1 MGLNDKMRMHG
12 LKAIVLAAGLALAG
26 GMAQGQTA
34 PQTAP
39 ASAPAAPAAEAPKA
53 PAPVAVATP
62 AAAPAPG
69 TPAPEAAA
77 PAAAKVADPLL
88 NADGTHKNGPMD
100 GVGLPVDHRIGIQPQ
115 VTKLGESAAHFH
127 NWILLPIIFAVSI
140 FVLILLAWTIV
151 RYRRKANPNPSK
163 TSHNTLIEI
172 VWTVVPVLILAFIAW
187 PSISLLAKQFKPAP
201 DNAVTIKAI
210 GNQWFWSYEYPDHG
224 GISITANMLK
234 EKDQVPAGTRYRTDV
249 DGPRLLAVDNRIVVP
264 VGTPIRLIATAN
276 DVIHSWAIPAFWIKI
291 DAVPGRLNETSFTVD
306 KPGVYFG
313 QCSELCGARHA
324 FMPIVV
330 EAVEPA
336 VFAQWVAA
344 KGGKMPEA
352 NKPSAAAPAQ
362 PAADKADD
370 TATPVNGTVPAGNA
384 VVENTTAEAAT
395 TNQAATGNTDQ

>member
-34 PQTAP
+34 PQ
-39 ASAPAAPAAEAPKA
+39 APAAEAPTA
-53 PAPVAVATP
+53 PAPVTVATP
-62 AAAPAPG
+62 AAVPAPG
-69 TPAPEAAA
+69 NPAGQAAAATPATP
-77 PAAAKVADPLL
+77 ADPLL

-127 NWILLPIIFAVSI
+127 NWILLPVITVISI
-140 FVLILLAWTIV
+140 FVLILLGWTIV
-151 RYRRKANPNPSK
+151 RYRRKANPTPSR
-163 TSHNTLIEI
+163 TSHNTFIEI

-210 GNQWFWSYEYPDHG
+210 GNQWYWSYEYPDHG

-234 EKDQVPAGTRYRTDV
+234 EKSEVAAGQRYRTDV

-291 DAVPGRLNETSFTVD
+291 DAIPGRLNETSFTVD

-324 FMPIVV
+324 YMPIVV

-336 VFAQWVAA
+336 VFAQWIAA
-344 KGGKMPEA
+344 KGGKMPEPKA
-352 NKPSAAAPAQ
+352 ASTKPEA
-362 PAADKADD
+362 PAADNATDEADGL
-370 TATPVNGTVPAGNA
+370 VNAIEEPL
-384 VVENTTAEAAT
+384 T
-395 TNQAATGNTDQ
+395 TNQAATGNLEQQ

>member
-1 MGLNDKMRMHG
+1 MGYNDKMRMHG

-26 GMAQGQTA
+26 GMAQA
-34 PQTAP
+34 QTAP
-39 ASAPAAPAAEAPKA
+39 AAAPSVPAAEAPKA
-53 PAPVAVATP
+53 PAPVAVESP
-62 AAAPAPG
+62 AA
-69 TPAPEAAA
+69 AAA
-77 PAAAKVADPLL
+77 PAAATTETAAPAAATPADPTL
-88 NADGTHKNGPMD
+88 NPDGTHKNGPTP
-100 GVGLPVDHRIGIQPQ
+100 GIGQPVDKHIGIQPQ

-127 NWILLPIIFAVSI
+127 NWILLPIITIISV
-140 FVLILLAWTIV
+140 FVLILLGWTIL

-172 VWTVVPVLILAFIAW
+172 IWTVVPVLILAVIAW

-210 GNQWFWSYEYPDHG
+210 GNQWYWSYEYPDHG
-224 GISITANMLK
+224 AISITANMLK
-234 EKDQVPAGTRYRTDV
+234 EKGDPTLAKGARYRTDV
-249 DGPRLLAVDNRIVVP
+249 DGPRLLAADNRIVVP

-291 DAVPGRLNETSFTVD
+291 DAVPGRLNETSFIVD

-324 FMPIVV
+324 YMPIVV

-352 NKPSAAAPAQ
+352 AKPAAAAPAAAA
-362 PAADKADD
+362 PAAA
-370 TATPVNGTVPAGNA
+370 PAGN
-384 VVENTTAEAAT
+384 TAETPADNAAEAAAT
-395 TNQAATGNTDQ
+395 TNQADQ

>member
-1 MGLNDKMRMHG
+1 MRMHG

-26 GMAQGQTA
+26 GMAQAQT
-34 PQTAP
+34 TAP
-39 ASAPAAPAAEAPKA
+39 AAAPTAPAAEAPKA
-53 PAPVAVATP
+53 PEAPAPAAVESPAATTAPAATVEASAAATP
-62 AAAPAPG
+62 A
-69 TPAPEAAA
+69 
-77 PAAAKVADPLL
+77 DPTL
-88 NADGTHKNGPMD
+88 NPDGTHKNGPVA
-100 GVGLPVDHRIGIQPQ
+100 GIGQPVDKHIGIQPQ

-140 FVLILLAWTIV
+140 FVLMLLAWTIV
-151 RYRRKANPNPSK
+151 RFRRKANPNPSK

-172 VWTVVPVLILAFIAW
+172 VWTVVPVLILAVIAW

-210 GNQWFWSYEYPDHG
+210 GNQWYWSYEYPDHG

-234 EKDQVPAGTRYRTDV
+234 EKGEVPAGQRFRTDV

-264 VGTPIRLIATAN
+264 VGTPVRLIATAN

-291 DAVPGRLNETSFTVD
+291 DAVPGRLNETSFIVD

-324 FMPIVV
+324 YMPIVV

-336 VFAQWVAA
+336 VFAQWIAA

-352 NKPSAAAPAQ
+352 KPAAPAAAAPA
-362 PAADKADD
+362 AAA
-370 TATPVNGTVPAGNA
+370 PAGN
-384 VVENTTAEAAT
+384 TAEAPVVNATEAAAT

>member
-1 MGLNDKMRMHG
+1 MRMHG

-26 GMAQGQTA
+26 GMAQAQT
-34 PQTAP
+34 
-39 ASAPAAPAAEAPKA
+39 
-53 PAPVAVATP
+53 
-62 AAAPAPG
+62 AAAPATAP
-69 TPAPEAAA
+69 TAPAAQAPEAPAPIAVESPAPAAALAATAA
-77 PAAAKVADPLL
+77 PAAATPADPTL
-88 NADGTHKNGPMD
+88 NPDGTHKTGPTP
-100 GVGLPVDHRIGIQPQ
+100 GIGQPVDKHLGIQPQ

-127 NWILLPIIFAVSI
+127 NWILLPIITVISV
-140 FVLILLAWTIV
+140 FVLVLLGWTIV

-172 VWTVVPVLILAFIAW
+172 IWTVVPVLILAVIAW
-187 PSISLLAKQFKPAP
+187 PSISLLARQFKPAP

-210 GNQWFWSYEYPDHG
+210 GNQWYWSYEYPDHG

-234 EKDQVPAGTRYRTDV
+234 EKDQVPAGQRFRTDV

-291 DAVPGRLNETSFTVD
+291 DAVPGRLNETSFIVD

-324 FMPIVV
+324 FMPIAV

-362 PAADKADD
+362 PGADKADD

-384 VVENTTAEAAT
+384 TVENTTAEAAT

>member
-26 GMAQGQTA
+26 GMAQAQS
-34 PQTAP
+34 AP
-39 ASAPAAPAAEAPKA
+39 ASAPATAPAAEAPKA
-53 PAPVAVATP
+53 AEAPAPVAAESP
-62 AAAPAPG
+62 AVTAAPA
-69 TPAPEAAA
+69 AAA
-77 PAAAKVADPLL
+77 PAAATPADPTL
-88 NADGTHKNGPMD
+88 NADGTHKNGPTP
-100 GVGLPVDHRIGIQPQ
+100 GIGQPVDKRIGIQPQ

-127 NWILLPIIFAVSI
+127 NYILLPIITVISV
-140 FVLILLAWTIV
+140 FVLILLGWTIF

-172 VWTVVPVLILAFIAW
+172 IWTVVPVLILAVIAW

-210 GNQWFWSYEYPDHG
+210 GNQWYWSYEYPDHG
-224 GISITANMLK
+224 AIAITANMLK
-234 EKDQVPAGTRYRTDV
+234 EKSEVPAGTRHRTDV

-291 DAVPGRLNETSFTVD
+291 DAVPGRLNETSFIVD

-324 FMPIVV
+324 YMPIVV

-352 NKPSAAAPAQ
+352 KAAAAAPA
-362 PAADKADD
+362 AAA
-370 TATPVNGTVPAGNA
+370 PAGN
-384 VVENTTAEAAT
+384 TAEAPAANATEAAVT

>member
-12 LKAIVLAAGLALAG
+12 LKAIVLAAGLAIAG
-26 GMAQGQTA
+26 GMAQAQTA
-34 PQTAP
+34 TAP
-39 ASAPAAPAAEAPKA
+39 AAAPAAPAAQAPEA
-53 PAPVAVATP
+53 PAPVAVESP
-62 AAAPAPG
+62 APA
-69 TPAPEAAA
+69 TAAA
-77 PAAAKVADPLL
+77 PAAATPADPTL
-88 NADGTHKNGPMD
+88 NPDGTHKTGPTP
-100 GVGLPVDHRIGIQPQ
+100 GIGQPVDKHLGIQPQ

-127 NWILLPIIFAVSI
+127 NWILLPIITVISI
-140 FVLILLAWTIV
+140 FVLVLLGWTIL

-172 VWTVVPVLILAFIAW
+172 IWTVVPVLILAVIAW

-210 GNQWFWSYEYPDHG
+210 GNQWYWSYEYPDHG
-224 GISITANMLK
+224 GIAITANMLK
-234 EKDQVPAGTRYRTDV
+234 EKDQVPAGTRFRTDV

-291 DAVPGRLNETSFTVD
+291 DAVPGRLNETSFIVD

-324 FMPIVV
+324 FMPIAV

-352 NKPSAAAPAQ
+352 AKPATAPA
-362 PAADKADD
+362 AE
-370 TATPVNGTVPAGNA
+370 PAGNA
-384 VVENTTAEAAT
+384 AEAPVVNATEAAAT

>member
-26 GMAQGQTA
+26 GMAAHAQT
-34 PQTAP
+34 P
-39 ASAPAAPAAEAPKA
+39 PAAPAAE
-53 PAPVAVATP
+53 T
-62 AAAPAPG
+62 
-69 TPAPEAAA
+69 AAA
-77 PAAAKVADPLL
+77 PAAADSAAPAAATPADPLL
-88 NADGTHKNGPMD
+88 NADGSHKNGPTP
-100 GVGLPVDHRIGIQPQ
+100 GVGVPVDKRIGIQPQ
-115 VTKLGESAAHFH
+115 VTKLGEEAAHFH
-127 NWILLPIIFAVSI
+127 NWILLPIIIAISI

-151 RYRRKANPNPSK
+151 FYRRKANPTPSK
-163 TSHNTLIEI
+163 TSHNTAIEI
-172 VWTVVPVLILAFIAW
+172 IWTAVPVLILAFIAW

-210 GNQWFWSYEYPDHG
+210 GNQWYWSYEYPDHG
-224 GISITANMLK
+224 GIAITANMLK
-234 EKDQVPAGTRYRTDV
+234 EKGEVAAGSRFRTDV

-276 DVIHSWAIPAFWIKI
+276 DVIHSWAVPAFWIKI

-330 EAVEPA
+330 EAVSPE

-344 KGGKMPEA
+344 KGGKMPEP
-352 NKPSAAAPAQ
+352 KAASTTPAPAEN
-362 PAADKADD
+362 ATEEEADGL
-370 TATPVNGTVPAGNA
+370 VNAISDPEV
-384 VVENTTAEAAT
+384 
-395 TNQAATGNTDQ
+395 TNQAATGTTE

>member
-1 MGLNDKMRMHG
+1 MHG

-26 GMAQGQTA
+26 GMAQAQTA
-34 PQTAP
+34 PE
-39 ASAPAAPAAEAPKA
+39 APAAT
-53 PAPVAVATP
+53 APVTAATP
-62 AAAPAPG
+62 AAAPAD
-69 TPAPEAAA
+69 AAA
-77 PAAAKVADPLL
+77 PAAATVADPTL
-88 NADGTHKNGPMD
+88 NADGTHKNGPVAGIGM
-100 GVGLPVDHRIGIQPQ
+100 PVDKKIGIQPQ
-115 VTKLGESAAHFH
+115 VTTLGASAASFH
-127 NWILLPIIFAVSI
+127 DHILLPIITAISI
-140 FVLILLAWTIV
+140 FVLALLAWTIV
-151 RYRRKANPNPSK
+151 RYRRKANPVPSK

-172 VWTVVPVLILAFIAW
+172 VWTAVPVLILAFIAW
-187 PSISLLAKQFKPAP
+187 PSIALLAKQFKPAP

-210 GNQWFWSYEYPDHG
+210 GNQWYWSYEYPDHG

-234 EKDQVPAGTRYRTDV
+234 EKDQVKTGERFRTDI

-324 FMPIVV
+324 YMPIVV
-330 EAVEPA
+330 EAVTPE
-336 VFAQWVAA
+336 VFAQWIAA

-362 PAADKADD
+362 PGSDAADD
-370 TATPVNGTVPAGNA
+370 TATAANAIVPAGNDI
-384 VVENTTAEAAT
+384 VEATAAGAT

>member
-1 MGLNDKMRMHG
+1 MRMHG

-26 GMAQGQTA
+26 GMAQA
-34 PQTAP
+34 QTAP
-39 ASAPAAPAAEAPKA
+39 AAPVAEAPKA
-53 PAPVAVATP
+53 PEAPAPVAVESP
-62 AAAPAPG
+62 AATTAPA
-69 TPAPEAAA
+69 ADAAA
-77 PAAAKVADPLL
+77 PAAATPADPTL
-88 NADGTHKNGPMD
+88 NSDGTHKTGPAP
-100 GVGLPVDHRIGIQPQ
+100 GIGQPVDKRIGIQPQ
-115 VTKLGESAAHFH
+115 VTKLGETAAHFH
-127 NWILLPIIFAVSI
+127 NWILLPIITVISV
-140 FVLILLAWTIV
+140 FVLILLGWTML
-151 RYRRKANPNPSK
+151 RYRRARNPNPSK

-172 VWTVVPVLILAFIAW
+172 IWTVVPVLILAVIAW

-210 GNQWFWSYEYPDHG
+210 GNQWYWSYEYPDHG
-224 GISITANMLK
+224 GIAITANMLK
-234 EKDQVPAGTRYRTDV
+234 EKGEVPAGTRFRTDV

-291 DAVPGRLNETSFTVD
+291 DAVPGRLNETSFIVD

-324 FMPIVV
+324 YMPIAV

-352 NKPSAAAPAQ
+352 TKPATAPAAAPAE
-362 PAADKADD
+362 
-370 TATPVNGTVPAGNA
+370 PAGN
-384 VVENTTAEAAT
+384 TAEAPVVNATEAAVT

>member
-1 MGLNDKMRMHG
+1 MHG

-26 GMAQGQTA
+26 GMAQAQTA
-34 PQTAP
+34 PE
-39 ASAPAAPAAEAPKA
+39 APAAT
-53 PAPVAVATP
+53 APVTAATP
-62 AAAPAPG
+62 AAAPAD
-69 TPAPEAAA
+69 AAA
-77 PAAAKVADPLL
+77 PAAATVADPTL
-88 NADGTHKNGPMD
+88 NADGTHKNGPVAGIGM
-100 GVGLPVDHRIGIQPQ
+100 PVDKKIGIQPQ
-115 VTKLGESAAHFH
+115 VTTLGASAASFH
-127 NWILLPIIFAVSI
+127 DHILLPIITAISI
-140 FVLILLAWTIV
+140 FVLALLAWTIV
-151 RYRRKANPNPSK
+151 RYRRKANPVPSK

-172 VWTVVPVLILAFIAW
+172 VWTAVPVLILAFIAW
-187 PSISLLAKQFKPAP
+187 PSIALLAKQFKPAP

-210 GNQWFWSYEYPDHG
+210 GNQWYWSYEYPDHG

-234 EKDQVPAGTRYRTDV
+234 EKDQVKTGERFRTDI

-324 FMPIVV
+324 YMPIVV
-330 EAVEPA
+330 EAVTPE
-336 VFAQWVAA
+336 VFAEWIAA

-362 PAADKADD
+362 PGSDAADD
-370 TATPVNGTVPAGNA
+370 TATAANATVPVGNDIVEATAAG
-384 VVENTTAEAAT
+384 AT

>member
-26 GMAQGQTA
+26 GMAQA
-34 PQTAP
+34 QTAP
-39 ASAPAAPAAEAPKA
+39 ATAPAAPVAPAAEAPKA
-53 PAPVAVATP
+53 PAPVAVESPVAT
-62 AAAPAPG
+62 
-69 TPAPEAAA
+69 AA
-77 PAAAKVADPLL
+77 PAAATEAAPAAATPADPTL
-88 NADGTHKNGPMD
+88 NPDGTHKTAPTPGI
-100 GVGLPVDHRIGIQPQ
+100 GLPVDKRIGIQPQ
-115 VTKLGESAAHFH
+115 VTKLGETAAHFH
-127 NWILLPIIFAVSI
+127 NWILLPIITVISI
-140 FVLILLAWTIV
+140 FVLILLGWTML
-151 RYRRKANPNPSK
+151 RYRRARNPNPSK

-172 VWTVVPVLILAFIAW
+172 IWTVVPVLILAVIAW

-210 GNQWFWSYEYPDHG
+210 GNQWYWSYEYPDHG
-224 GISITANMLK
+224 GIAITANMLK
-234 EKDQVPAGTRYRTDV
+234 EKGDVPAGTRFRTDA

-324 FMPIVV
+324 YMPIAV

-352 NKPSAAAPAQ
+352 AKPATAPAAAPAE
-362 PAADKADD
+362 
-370 TATPVNGTVPAGNA
+370 PAGN
-384 VVENTTAEAAT
+384 TAEAPVVNATEAAVT

>member
-1 MGLNDKMRMHG
+1 MGYNDKMRMHG

-26 GMAQGQTA
+26 GMAQA
-34 PQTAP
+34 QTAP
-39 ASAPAAPAAEAPKA
+39 AAAPSVPAAEAPKA
-53 PAPVAVATP
+53 PAPVAVESPAA
-62 AAAPAPG
+62 AAAPAAA
-69 TPAPEAAA
+69 TTEAAA
-77 PAAAKVADPLL
+77 PAAATPADPTL
-88 NADGTHKNGPMD
+88 NPDGTHKNGPTP
-100 GVGLPVDHRIGIQPQ
+100 GIGQPVDKHIGIQPQ

-127 NWILLPIIFAVSI
+127 NWILLPIITIISV
-140 FVLILLAWTIV
+140 FVLILLGWTIL

-172 VWTVVPVLILAFIAW
+172 IWTVVPVLILAVIAW

-210 GNQWFWSYEYPDHG
+210 GNQWYWSYEYPDHG
-224 GISITANMLK
+224 AISITANMLK
-234 EKDQVPAGTRYRTDV
+234 EKGDPTLAKGARYRTDV
-249 DGPRLLAVDNRIVVP
+249 DGPRLLAADNRIVVP

-291 DAVPGRLNETSFTVD
+291 DAVPGRLNETSFIVD

-324 FMPIVV
+324 YMPIVV

-352 NKPSAAAPAQ
+352 AKPAAAAAPA
-362 PAADKADD
+362 AA
-370 TATPVNGTVPAGNA
+370 PAGN
-384 VVENTTAEAAT
+384 TAETPADNAAEAAAT
-395 TNQAATGNTDQ
+395 TNQADQ

>member
-26 GMAQGQTA
+26 GMAQAQTA
-34 PQTAP
+34 AAP
-39 ASAPAAPAAEAPKA
+39 AAPTAPAAEAPKA
-53 PAPVAVATP
+53 PEAPAPVAVESPAATAAP
-62 AAAPAPG
+62 AAA
-69 TPAPEAAA
+69 TAAA
-77 PAAAKVADPLL
+77 PAAATPADPTL
-88 NADGTHKNGPMD
+88 NPDGTHKTGPTP
-100 GVGLPVDHRIGIQPQ
+100 GVGQPVDKRIGIQPQ
-115 VTKLGESAAHFH
+115 VTKLGATAAHFH
-127 NWILLPIIFAVSI
+127 NWILLPIITVISI
-140 FVLILLAWTIV
+140 FVLILLGWTML
-151 RYRRKANPNPSK
+151 RYRRARNPNPSK

-172 VWTVVPVLILAFIAW
+172 IWTVVPVLILAVIAW

-210 GNQWFWSYEYPDHG
+210 GNQWYWSYEYPDHG
-224 GISITANMLK
+224 GIAITANMLK
-234 EKDQVPAGTRYRTDV
+234 EKGEVPAGTRFRTDV

-291 DAVPGRLNETSFTVD
+291 DAVPGRLNETSFIVD

-324 FMPIVV
+324 YMPIAV

-362 PAADKADD
+362 PGADKADD
-370 TATPVNGTVPAGNA
+370 TATPANGTVPAGNA
-384 VVENTTAEAAT
+384 VVENATEAAVT

>member
-26 GMAQGQTA
+26 GMAQAQTA
-34 PQTAP
+34 TAP
-39 ASAPAAPAAEAPKA
+39 AAAPTAPAAEAPA
-53 PAPVAVATP
+53 VPAPVAVETP
-62 AAAPAPG
+62 AATA
-69 TPAPEAAA
+69 AAA
-77 PAAAKVADPLL
+77 PAAAAATPADPTL
-88 NADGTHKNGPMD
+88 NPDGTHKTGPVAGIGQPVNGH
-100 GVGLPVDHRIGIQPQ
+100 LGIQPQ
-115 VTKLGESAAHFH
+115 VTKLGETAAHFH
-127 NWILLPIIFAVSI
+127 NWILLPVIFAVSI

-151 RYRRKANPNPSK
+151 RFRRKANPNPSK

-172 VWTVVPVLILAFIAW
+172 VWTVVPVLILAVIAW

-234 EKDQVPAGTRYRTDV
+234 EKDQVPAGARHRTDS

-324 FMPIVV
+324 YMPIAV

-352 NKPSAAAPAQ
+352 KAAAPAAAA
-362 PAADKADD
+362 PAAA
-370 TATPVNGTVPAGNA
+370 APAGN
-384 VVENTTAEAAT
+384 TAEATNATEAAAT
-395 TNQAATGNTDQ
+395 TNQAATGKTDQ

>member
-26 GMAQGQTA
+26 GMAQAQS
-34 PQTAP
+34 AP
-39 ASAPAAPAAEAPKA
+39 ASAPVAPAAEAPEA
-53 PAPVAVATP
+53 PAPVAVESP
-62 AAAPAPG
+62 AA
-69 TPAPEAAA
+69 TAA
-77 PAAAKVADPLL
+77 PAAAAATPADPTL
-88 NADGTHKNGPMD
+88 NPDGTHKTGPTP
-100 GVGLPVDHRIGIQPQ
+100 GIGQPVDGHIGVQPQ

-127 NWILLPIIFAVSI
+127 NWILLPIITVISI
-140 FVLILLAWTIV
+140 FVLILLGWTML
-151 RYRRKANPNPSK
+151 RYRRSRNPNPSK

-172 VWTVVPVLILAFIAW
+172 IWTVVPVLILAVIAW

-201 DNAVTIKAI
+201 ENAVTIKAI
-210 GNQWFWSYEYPDHG
+210 GNQWYWSYEYPDHG
-224 GISITANMLK
+224 AISITANMLK
-234 EKDQVPAGTRYRTDV
+234 EKGDPTLAKGARFRTDV

-291 DAVPGRLNETSFTVD
+291 DAVPGRLNETSFIVE

-352 NKPSAAAPAQ
+352 KAAAPAAAAPA
-362 PAADKADD
+362 PAA
-370 TATPVNGTVPAGNA
+370 PAGN
-384 VVENTTAEAAT
+384 TAEAPVVNATEAAAT